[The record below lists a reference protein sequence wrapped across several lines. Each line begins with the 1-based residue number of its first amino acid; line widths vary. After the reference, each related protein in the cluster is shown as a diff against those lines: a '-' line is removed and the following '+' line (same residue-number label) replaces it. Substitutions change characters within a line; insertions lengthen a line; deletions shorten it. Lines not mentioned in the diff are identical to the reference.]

1 MNINEFIRERKG
13 EWQRLERIA
22 AKFRPGRSADLTR
35 DELWDLSRLYFA
47 AVSDLSLLKSSQLG
61 QNPDDEV
68 VAYVNGLVIRVHR
81 IVYSRPSGSRW
92 VSVVKFLSTEFPR
105 ALARNL
111 VYIGFSAG
119 VMILSALAGFVIGV
133 QEPNFVELLVP
144 DRLIETVE
152 RGDVW
157 FKGLYAVA
165 PMASSHLMTHN
176 ISVTFL
182 TFAAGI
188 TFGVGTIYLLGLNG
202 LLLGTIAGLC
212 YRHHLSLQLWSF
224 VLPHG
229 SMELSA
235 IVLSGAAGL
244 ILGHA
249 LVDPGP
255 YRRLEFLSLRSRD
268 AVTMALGCV
277 PLLACAGV
285 IEAFF
290 SPSPL
295 PVWLKLATAG
305 VLFALLVTFLALAAA
320 RSRGNGSTE
329 LAVGQR

>member
-1 MNINEFIRERKG
+1 MNINEFIRERKK

-47 AVSDLSLLKSSQLG
+47 AISDLSLLKSSQLG
-61 QNPDDEV
+61 QAPDDDV

-81 IVYSRPSGSRW
+81 IVYSQPSGSRW
-92 VSVVKFLSTEFPR
+92 ASIVKFLSTEFPL
-105 ALARNL
+105 AVARNL
-111 VYIGFSAG
+111 LYIGSSAG

-144 DRLIETVE
+144 DSIISTVE
-152 RGDVW
+152 GGDVW

-212 YRHHLSLQLWSF
+212 FRHQLSLQLWSF

-229 SMELSA
+229 SLELSA

-255 YRRLEFLSLRSRD
+255 YRRLEFLSVRSRD
-268 AVTMALGCV
+268 AVALALGCV
-277 PLLACAGV
+277 PLLAIAGV

-295 PVWLKLATAG
+295 PPWLKLGTAG
-305 VLFALLVTFLALAAA
+305 VLFLLLVTLLGLAAA
-320 RSRGNGSTE
+320 RGKE
-329 LAVGQR
+329 KLAKEVSVGPG